1 MNMADD
7 RVLQRALTDF
17 ATSGPGFCL
26 IKLEE
31 YSFPVVGSSFSGTSF
46 LMDYY
51 EDAWGGVVLVS
62 SFIVQLYRTICTVSD
77 ICRLQTAD
85 YI

>member
-1 MNMADD
+1 MRLGTSWEAEKRDPGNEVASRMNMADD

-26 IKLEE
+26 IKLEK

-51 EDAWGGVVLVS
+51 EDALCGVE
-62 SFIVQLYRTICTVSD
+62 FHRKIGY
-77 ICRLQTAD
+77 
-85 YI
+85 